1 MKPAH
6 ILFLMLL
13 LAAAIPAA
21 AQKGLA
27 VGALFDGRYRDIP
40 DARETI
46 ISGGQLKKHKLS
58 TYRSITLTDAANES
72 ADAIERAV
80 RRDGADALSREVQ
93 FRDGRLFY
101 GFYRLRRHNDL
112 NRYIFFLNQL
122 AAGGNKVILIYLEG
136 SASPE
141 QVKKMLKQ

>member
-1 MKPAH
+1 M
-6 ILFLMLL
+6 
-13 LAAAIPAA
+13 
-21 AQKGLA
+21 
-27 VGALFDGRYRDIP
+27 
-40 DARETI
+40 
-46 ISGGQLKKHKLS
+46 
-58 TYRSITLTDAANES
+58 
-72 ADAIERAV
+72 

>member
-21 AQKGLA
+21 AQEGLA

-58 TYRSITLTDAANES
+58 TYRSITLTDADNES